1 MELVIAATEIDL
13 LRTYIDSRRSDYQQS
28 CRWSRAVD
36 AENQGREEGAYDP
49 AMSSSE
55 LHQTFRHTQARWRCQ
70 HRPRVAQTDR
80 AHE

>member
-28 CRWSRAVD
+28 CRWSRAAD
-36 AENQGREEGAYDP
+36 AEDQGREEGDYDA

-55 LHQTFRHTQARWRCQ
+55 LHRSFRRARETWRGRY
-70 HRPRVAQTDR
+70 RPRMAQTDR